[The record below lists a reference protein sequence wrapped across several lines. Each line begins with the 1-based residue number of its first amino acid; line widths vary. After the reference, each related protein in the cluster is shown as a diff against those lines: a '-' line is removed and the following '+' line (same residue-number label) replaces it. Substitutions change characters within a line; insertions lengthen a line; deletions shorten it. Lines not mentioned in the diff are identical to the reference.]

1 MEGGLKQVSHT
12 ASLQQIMEEEDQLS
26 ENTTFTG
33 ESSGSLF
40 SSNSNVA
47 DDACS
52 SSTSS
57 LESQMEKKDELE
69 SNGPLYELSSLLT
82 QLPFRRGL
90 SKFYTGKSQSFTS
103 LSDATNVEDL
113 AKKETTYSRRMKM
126 CKSYPGGLDKK
137 QRPICPPT
145 KIISKRQTR
154 GSFGGL
160 VSRMSRS
167 PTIQLNSCRVQT

>member
-1 MEGGLKQVSHT
+1 MEGLKQVMHS
-12 ASLQQIMEEEDQLS
+12 AESLQQIMEEEDQLS

-33 ESSGSLF
+33 ESSGSLC

-52 SSTSS
+52 SSPSS
-57 LESQMEKKDELE
+57 LESQMEKKEELE
-69 SNGPLYELSSLLT
+69 SNGPLYELSSLIA
-82 QLPFRRGL
+82 QLPIRRGL

-103 LSDATNVEDL
+103 LSDATSIEDL

-167 PTIQLNSCRVQT
+167 PTFQLN